1 MRRYGFRLCL
11 ICFMSGC
18 AVSRQQA
25 PAPTQVPPVYL
36 NHLSLVLDRQT
47 YDDILHSDFLRDQ
60 FAGFSNITTVDGE
73 GQSWTGTYIW
83 GEHTYIE
90 LLAPF
95 GDFSVGDVGIG
106 LGVEQEGRID
116 TIYNIFKD
124 LFGERATKDLR
135 RRRTGEKEIP
145 WFYEV
150 SVEYGDE
157 SSDFVD
163 WVMEYH
169 RDYLKERYPDA
180 ESGENGITRRQ
191 ALLRSFKSERY
202 LEDVYEVTVALSE
215 KQASQFV
222 YELRALG
229 YKVEE
234 RGGRRECIGP
244 DIRFVVIPRSPSA
257 AATTGLKLRLLHA
270 KEGQEVFRFG
280 SKSELTLQGRQA
292 TWIF

>member
-1 MRRYGFRLCL
+1 MRRHGFCLCL
-11 ICFMSGC
+11 ICFMLGC

-25 PAPTQVPPVYL
+25 PSSTKVPPVYL
-36 NHLSLVLDRQT
+36 NHLSIVLDRQT
-47 YDDILHSDFLRDQ
+47 YDDILRSDFLRDQ
-60 FAGFSNITTVDGE
+60 FADFSNSTTVADG
-73 GQSWTGTYIW
+73 GQSWTGTYIR

-90 LLAPF
+90 LFAPF
-95 GDFSVGDVGIG
+95 GDYRVGDVGIG
-106 LGVEQEGRID
+106 LGVEQEGGVD
-116 TIYNIFKD
+116 MIYNIFKG

-135 RRRTGEKEIP
+135 RRRIGDKEIP

-150 SVEYGDE
+150 SCDFGDE

-180 ESGENGITRRQ
+180 EPGEYGIARRQ

-222 YELRALG
+222 HELGVLG
-229 YKVEE
+229 YKVKE
-234 RGGRRECIGP
+234 RGGRRECTGP
-244 DIRFVVIPRSPSA
+244 DIKFVVIARPPST
-257 AATTGLKLRLLHA
+257 AATTGLKLRLLRP
-270 KEGQEVFRFG
+270 KEGQKVFRFG
-280 SKSELTLQGRQA
+280 SKSELTFQGRQA
-292 TWIF
+292 SWTF

>member
-1 MRRYGFRLCL
+1 
-11 ICFMSGC
+11 MSGC
-18 AVSRQQA
+18 TIIRQQA
-25 PAPTQVPPVYL
+25 SAPSQVPPVYL
-36 NHLSLVLDRQT
+36 NHLSIVLDRQT
-47 YDDILHSDFLRDQ
+47 YDDILHSDFLCNQ
-60 FAGFSNITTVDGE
+60 FADFSNSTTVADG
-73 GQSWTGTYIW
+73 GQSWTGIYIR

-90 LLAPF
+90 LFAPF
-95 GDFSVGDVGIG
+95 GDWRVGDVGIG
-106 LGVEQEGRID
+106 LGVEQEGGVDI
-116 TIYNIFKD
+116 IYNVFKD
-124 LFGERATKDLR
+124 MFGERATKDLR
-135 RRRTGEKEIP
+135 TRRIGENDIP

-150 SVEYGDE
+150 SIDIGND
-157 SSDFVD
+157 SSEFVD

-222 YELRALG
+222 HELRALG

-234 RGGRRECIGP
+234 RDGRRECIGP
-244 DIRFVVIPRSPSA
+244 DIKFDVIPRSSSA
-257 AATTGLKLRLLHA
+257 TATTGLKLKLLRP

-280 SKSELTLQGRQA
+280 SKSELTFQGREA
-292 TWIF
+292 TWMF